1 VATAK
6 HKLRV
11 AEDPLP
17 QEEARYPDAELSFIA
32 KVNIAG
38 GVFQRWLSDPE
49 MTDARCDELLRE
61 SLRIDAAQ
69 RVVPASNREE
79 IELKPLQD
87 LLAKWREYS
96 AQYRPSQLFSLGRTA
111 HSNGALILP
120 EVDLGEN
127 VKLCGKLHALVHLD
141 EKTQTATATVL
152 TLSTIKKTEIKT
164 NPISIIPPEPSSKAM
179 LTLCALS
186 LIPEQDTPALVQD
199 FFKKFRA
206 ARNWRLQILTHQL
219 NRGFDNYEKTF
230 AAWSAKDSRNWL
242 NVWLDLLN
250 ADSLPKL
257 LPIKRIYEEL
267 IKKGRNE
274 TKLSSESKLRDD
286 FFRSDLDSRPYS
298 SRYLLGD
305 ALMNQEFEDEPFE
318 VLRER
323 YPWIFYPR
331 QGNEHG

>member
-1 VATAK
+1 
-6 HKLRV
+6 
-11 AEDPLP
+11 
-17 QEEARYPDAELSFIA
+17 
-32 KVNIAG
+32 
-38 GVFQRWLSDPE
+38 
-49 MTDARCDELLRE
+49 
-61 SLRIDAAQ
+61 
-69 RVVPASNREE
+69 
-79 IELKPLQD
+79 
-87 LLAKWREYS
+87 
-96 AQYRPSQLFSLGRTA
+96 
-111 HSNGALILP
+111 
-120 EVDLGEN
+120 
-127 VKLCGKLHALVHLD
+127 
-141 EKTQTATATVL
+141 
-152 TLSTIKKTEIKT
+152 
-164 NPISIIPPEPSSKAM
+164 M